1 MCDVPLVVGSPVHVW
16 SKGWSFH
23 PRFCQTSAMPHIS
36 ACVCFAQCFEEN
48 QLVSLD
54 PIKQFGNW
62 FEEATRCPEIGES
75 NAMCI
80 ATATK

>member
-1 MCDVPLVVGSPVHVW
+1 M
-16 SKGWSFH
+16 
-23 PRFCQTSAMPHIS
+23 
-36 ACVCFAQCFEEN
+36 QCFEES

-62 FEEATRCPEIGES
+62 FDEATKCPEIGEA

-80 ATATK
+80 ATATKWVTLASPNRLKT

>member
-1 MCDVPLVVGSPVHVW
+1 MFQTLNDLWPVLKAKTYPVMCQYECVFLSAFVFNWV
-16 SKGWSFH
+16 
-23 PRFCQTSAMPHIS
+23 FCS
-36 ACVCFAQCFEEN
+36 QCFEES

-54 PIKQFGNW
+54 PIKEFGNW
-62 FEEATRCPEIGES
+62 FDQATKCPEVGEA

>member
-1 MCDVPLVVGSPVHVW
+1 MYDFAVGLLVHIVSNECL
-16 SKGWSFH
+16 H
-23 PRFCQTSAMPHIS
+23 PT
-36 ACVCFAQCFEEN
+36 CVCLIQCFEES

-62 FEEATRCPEIGES
+62 FDQATKCPEIGEA